1 MSPEHATTLARYNQW
16 QNDNLY
22 TACGSLSDGERKKER
37 GLFFGSIHGTLNH
50 LLLADKI
57 WLGRFK
63 SEPFRV
69 TGLDQ
74 ELFSEFEAL
83 KSARKE
89 TDQSIIDWTAA
100 QTETSLAADLH
111 YRTVD
116 NPTDRCCPLWLA
128 ATHLFNHQTHHRG
141 QITTALS
148 QLDIDYGITDLIYL
162 PQLVNEAM

>member
-1 MSPEHATTLARYNQW
+1 MTPDHAATMARYNQW

-22 TACGSLSDGERKKER
+22 NVCGSLSDEERKMER

-57 WLGRFK
+57 WLGRFTND
-63 SEPFRV
+63 PFHV

-74 ELFSEFEAL
+74 ELYADFDAL
-83 KSARKE
+83 KSARADM
-89 TDQSIIDWTAA
+89 DQVIIDWTNGL
-100 QTETSLAADLH
+100 TEALLAADLH
-111 YRTVD
+111 YRPISD
-116 NPTDRCCPLWLA
+116 PTDKSHPLWLA

-148 QLDIDYGITDLIYL
+148 QLGLDYGVTDLIYMR
-162 PQLVNEAM
+162 E